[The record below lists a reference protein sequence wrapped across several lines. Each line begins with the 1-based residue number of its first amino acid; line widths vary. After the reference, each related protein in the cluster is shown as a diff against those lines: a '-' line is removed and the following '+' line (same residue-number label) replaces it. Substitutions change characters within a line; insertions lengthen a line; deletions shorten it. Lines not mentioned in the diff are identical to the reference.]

1 MKEHQNIERLA
12 YSVREAA
19 AAIGI
24 SSRTLHDFIKD
35 GSLPHFRLG
44 TRVLIPIDALR
55 NFIEQRTQKGGE
67 NHV

>member
-12 YSVREAA
+12 YSVLEAA
-19 AAIGI
+19 TALGV

-44 TRVLIPIDALR
+44 ARVLIPIDALR
-55 NFIEQRTQKGGE
+55 DFIAQRTQKGGE